1 MHPDLD
7 EIDFKIL
14 SVLMKDAQ
22 TPYTEVAK
30 RVFVSSG
37 TVHVR
42 MKKLEKLGVITGSQL
57 NVNYAA
63 LGYDIKA
70 FLGIYLEKSALYD
83 DVIHELKNIPEILNI
98 DYTTGN
104 YSMFVRILCRD
115 TQHLREVLHD
125 KIQKVNG
132 IDRTETIIS
141 LDENVSRGLELWTD
155 QKTS

>member
-42 MKKLEKLGVITGSQL
+42 MKKLEKIGVITGSQL
-57 NVNYAA
+57 NINYAA